1 MYPNIKLS
9 VIKQL
14 KIWIIVLFSFLAY
27 ESLSQHPSFKNYTTK
42 DGLPSNI
49 IYEMQSD
56 QDGFLWIAT
65 DSGIVKYDGYTF
77 QTINKKDGLTDNAIF
92 GFFTDSKNRMWL
104 RTFNGTFCYYKDG
117 TIYNHSNAGF
127 ENEISLKGIIKDIT
141 EDENGN
147 IYFSSTNTHLIK
159 LDTSLFFTEE
169 NVSNKPNTLLRDKE
183 KNIIIVIRNKDKD
196 KNISFLDL
204 ATKKIIDFNVE
215 NIDTAMYHSLSD
227 IGAESKNKFRAKHYN
242 INIPADNPY
251 SIIKHRDRYWHY
263 SPNLSLINSKESNNE
278 LIKVNNID
286 NITANKAIVDQE
298 GNLWFCTLANGLFKL
313 NHQIESEFNISSLSA
328 TDKFTVMCKYD
339 NSILL
344 GTSSGL
350 IYQLKNNSC
359 DLVIETKAPKLDYGQ
374 YNLNVLKIINTPTKD
389 FYVGI
394 DYGIF
399 KYNSKFEITKSR
411 TLNIKDIN
419 TYKNG
424 LVVSTYGGSY
434 SFSEEKFDRTNHIYK
449 QRTTSNFVDRA
460 GNLWF
465 GTNKG
470 CIMYYPDEV
479 KYWHP
484 KDSILKTVT
493 VNDINQSE
501 DGHMLIATNGD
512 GLIVLDQQNKI
523 LKQLNTGNGLS
534 HDIINHI
541 LVDQDNIWLSTK
553 YGVSHVKIDQENNI
567 DIRNYKQNIGLES
580 NTVLQTEIMDDE
592 LIVLTPENITR
603 INKEKLI
610 NLKSNT
616 PNIHLD
622 NIYINGKITSKSQ
635 LQKLKHYENE
645 LEVHFTSMSINHPD
659 EIEFH
664 YKLKGSSDT
673 WKMTKDRKVKFEGLS
688 PKKYNLEI
696 SASVPGQ
703 SIEDHNASISIP
715 IYISPIWYRNNWIR
729 AAIMLIS
736 FIFVSYFISSRL
748 RKQKKELQQ
757 ELEITRLKQKALVM
771 EMNPH
776 FINNCLS
783 SIQNFVLTGNKR
795 EASNYLSKFAKLI
808 RVIISDS
815 RKTEVGLNQEIEHLE
830 LYLDLEKLRFSN
842 QFNYRIDTDICKKE
856 NISIPTMMIQ
866 PLVENVIMHAFDFTN
881 DAPKHLDIIFTKIDT
896 YLKCE
901 VIDNGIGLSKSRSTR
916 KEASRGIALSNIR
929 KRIKHLSKQFPKS
942 KFEIIEYKNDTKSGT
957 KATLMFPVSKKAKS

>member
-1 MYPNIKLS
+1 MYPNINLS
-9 VIKQL
+9 VIKPA
-14 KIWIIVLFSFLAY
+14 KAWIIVILSFLAY
-27 ESLSQHPSFKNYTTK
+27 NGLGQYPSFKNYTTK
-42 DGLPSNI
+42 DGLPSNT
-49 IYEMQSD
+49 IYELKSD

-65 DSGIVKYDGYTF
+65 DSGIVKYDGYKF
-77 QTINKKDGLTDNAIF
+77 QTFDKKDGLTDNAIF

-104 RTFNGTFCYYKDG
+104 RTFNGTFCYYMDG

-127 ENEISLKGIIKDIT
+127 QNEISLKGIIKDIT
-141 EDENGN
+141 EDKSGN
-147 IYFSSTNTHLIK
+147 IYFSSTNKQLIK
-159 LDTSLFFTEE
+159 LDTSLNFSEE
-169 NVSNKPNTLLRDKE
+169 NISNKPITLLRDKE
-183 KNIIIVIRNKDKD
+183 KNTIIGIRGKDK
-196 KNISFLDL
+196 KISFLDL
-204 ATKKIIDFNVE
+204 STKNKIDFNIE
-215 NIDTAMYHSLSD
+215 DIDTSMYHSLAD
-227 IGAESKNKFRAKHYN
+227 IGTEARNKFIAQHYN
-242 INIPADNPY
+242 IKLPPDNPY
-251 SIIKHRDRYWHY
+251 SIIKHRNQYWHY
-263 SPNLSLINSKESNNE
+263 SPNLSLFNSKESNNE
-278 LIKVNNID
+278 LIKANDID

-313 NHQIESEFNISSLSA
+313 NHQIESEFDIRSISP

-350 IYQLKNNSC
+350 IYQLRNDDCN
-359 DLVIETKAPKLDYGQ
+359 LVIETKAPKLDYGQ

-419 TYKNG
+419 TYKDG
-424 LVVSTYGGSY
+424 LLVSTYSGSY

-449 QRTTSNFVDRA
+449 QRTTSNFVDRD

-470 CIMYYPDEV
+470 CIMYYPDEIES
-479 KYWHP
+479 WHP
-484 KDSILKTVT
+484 KDSILNTVT
-493 VNDINQSE
+493 VNDINQSKA
-501 DGHMLIATNGD
+501 GHMLIATNGD
-512 GLIVLDQQNKI
+512 GLIILDKQNKI
-523 LKQLNTGNGLS
+523 LKELNTSNGLS

-541 LVDQDNIWLSTK
+541 LVAQDDIWLSTK
-553 YGVSHVKIDQENNI
+553 YGVSHIKIDTENNI

-580 NTVLQTEIMDDE
+580 NTVLQTEIMGND
-592 LIVLTPENITR
+592 LIVLTPENIAT
-603 INKEKLI
+603 INLEKLI

-645 LEVHFTSMSINHPD
+645 LEVYFTSMSINHPD

-688 PKKYNLEI
+688 PKRYNLEVI
-696 SASVPGQ
+696 ASVPGQ
-703 SIEDHNASISIP
+703 SIEDHDASISLP
-715 IYISPIWYRNNWIR
+715 INISPIWYRNNWIR

-736 FIFVSYFISSRL
+736 FILVSYFISSRL

-757 ELEITRLKQKALVM
+757 ELEITQLKQKALMM

-795 EASNYLSKFAKLI
+795 EASNHLSKFAKLI

-842 QFNYRIDTDICKKE
+842 QFNYHIDADIIRKE
-856 NISIPTMMIQ
+856 NILVPTMMIQ

-881 DAPKHLDIIFTKIDT
+881 NEQKQLNIIFTEIET

-901 VIDNGIGLSKSRSTR
+901 VIDNGIGLSKSLSTT
-916 KEASRGIALSNIR
+916 KEASSGIALSNIR

-942 KFEIIEYKNDTKSGT
+942 KFEIIEYKNDTESGT
-957 KATLMFPVSKKAKS
+957 KATLIFPVSKKDKL